1 MAGEEVAL
9 AAAADAEW
17 LDVGTAAHYMSL
29 SASTI
34 YRLINEGR
42 LQALRFPA
50 RVRRHDLD
58 GLIERCRIK
67 PGELA
72 HLVPYRSGGSGRTC
86 SHSGK

>member
-1 MAGEEVAL
+1 MAGEEVAR
-9 AAAADAEW
+9 AAAANSEW
-17 LDVGTAAHYMSL
+17 MDVGAAARYMSL
-29 SASTI
+29 SESTI
-34 YRLINEGR
+34 YRLIHEGR
-42 LQALRFPA
+42 LPALRFPA

-58 GLIERCRIK
+58 RLVERCRIK